1 MHKFLL
7 ILVLKQ
13 KNYSCLSKVK
23 KIGAVFL
30 RFMMMHEQIEVLEKS
45 YVLRGSF
52 REIHN
57 WIGDS
62 FFLANESKISL
73 PAWWCTSPHLQTGPW
88 LVENTLQQ
96 QSHQS
101 KDRLRMGPTQSWSQP
116 PRFFLVGLP
125 EGSGLQNKPSNH
137 WWAEKKHPNRD
148 GSHWRSNLP
157 RCDVQLHPP
166 HGDVSASGRR
176 TFGATA
182 VGRATL
188 QLEFWYFM

>member
-1 MHKFLL
+1 MKTATPWQWTRSGTW
-7 ILVLKQ
+7 K
-13 KNYSCLSKVK
+13 SKRNSQLDWRL
-23 KIGAVFL
+23 VFL
-30 RFMMMHEQIEVLEKS
+30 IQWEQNFTSSTMVHLPTPPNWPLTGWKHTSTTESSVERQTSNGPHTVL
-45 YVLRGSF
+45 
-52 REIHN
+52 
-57 WIGDS
+57 
-62 FFLANESKISL
+62 IS
-73 PAWWCTSPHLQTGPW
+73 ASPPL
-88 LVENTLQQ
+88 
-96 QSHQS
+96 
-101 KDRLRMGPTQSWSQP
+101 

>member
-45 YVLRGSF
+45 YVLRGSL
-52 REIHN
+52 REIHS

-62 FFLANESKISL
+62 FFLTNESKISL

-116 PRFFLVGLP
+116 PPPSPDFFLWGCLKDRVYKTNPQTIGELKRNIQTEMEAIDEATCRAVMSNFIRRIEMCQHQ
-125 EGSGLQNKPSNH
+125 EGGHL
-137 WWAEKKHPNRD
+137 E
-148 GSHWRSNLP
+148 
-157 RCDVQLHPP
+157 QL
-166 HGDVSASGRR
+166 
-176 TFGATA
+176 
-182 VGRATL
+182 L
-188 QLEFWYFM
+188 